1 MKQVGADYY
10 DTPLFSKMSW
20 KNWSDATDPYR
31 SYTTAITTSDFLW
44 CFSSANRT
52 QVNEGTNTTIPT
64 FAQRQSALRAMITNS
79 RTISAAGT
87 HNVWFYFNAGGTQT
101 TSESDATTSATSF
114 ATGMNPWLLEVI
126 NLKSNGGTDT
136 NGYYTGTVGTIVE
149 SDPSPLGIVMFNQ
162 CTAANNAYK
171 GDDII
176 KAIVEMNDRFKLKR
190 ANDPVITDYDATLTT
205 GGNAY

>member
-1 MKQVGADYY
+1 M
-10 DTPLFSKMSW
+10 
-20 KNWSDATDPYR
+20 
-31 SYTTAITTSDFLW
+31 ITHSREI
-44 CFSSANRT
+44 SAN
-52 QVNEGTNTTIPT
+52 
-64 FAQRQSALRAMITNS
+64 
-79 RTISAAGT
+79 GT
-87 HNVWFYFNAGGTQT
+87 HNVWFYFNTGGTQT
-101 TSESDATTSATSF
+101 TSQSDGTTNAKTF
-114 ATGMNPWLLEVI
+114 ASTMNSWLLEVI

-176 KAIVEMNDRFKLKR
+176 KAIVEMNDKFKLQRKAAKAR
-190 ANDPVITDYDATLTT
+190 SDYDGTLTT